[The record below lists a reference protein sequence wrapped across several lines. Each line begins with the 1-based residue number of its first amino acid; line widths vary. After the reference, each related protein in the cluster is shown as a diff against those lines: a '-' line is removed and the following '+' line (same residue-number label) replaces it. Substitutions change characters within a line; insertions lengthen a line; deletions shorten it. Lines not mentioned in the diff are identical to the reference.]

1 MLRTPR
7 PINAALYAIELMSN
21 IKEQLIEAND
31 ALSKEEYEKALS
43 ILHPLVDKEV
53 PGAIGML
60 GVMYQLGSGVPRNLT
75 KAVELLT
82 KAYELGDGTAAHNL
96 GTIYAMGEEE
106 IEKDHEKSKMYYRKA
121 KEMGAQYAPDEFYE

>member
-1 MLRTPR
+1 
-7 PINAALYAIELMSN
+7 
-21 IKEQLIEAND
+21 LIEAND

-43 ILHPLVDKEV
+43 ILHPLVDEEV

-106 IEKDHEKSKMYYRKA
+106 IKKDHEKSKMYYRKA
-121 KEMGAQYAPDEFYE
+121 KEMGAQYAPDKFYE